1 MEDDVLELAATL
13 RPELRILR
21 VVPCPRGAPTLHES
35 TLSKAG
41 FSRKGHE
48 WQGDRGQLAVDQAG
62 GRLSARGPR
71 RPQSAG
77 SDVGMARFRRGPTAL
92 SSALSM

>member
-1 MEDDVLELAATL
+1 
-13 RPELRILR
+13 
-21 VVPCPRGAPTLHES
+21 
-35 TLSKAG
+35 
-41 FSRKGHE
+41 
-48 WQGDRGQLAVDQAG
+48 VDQAG